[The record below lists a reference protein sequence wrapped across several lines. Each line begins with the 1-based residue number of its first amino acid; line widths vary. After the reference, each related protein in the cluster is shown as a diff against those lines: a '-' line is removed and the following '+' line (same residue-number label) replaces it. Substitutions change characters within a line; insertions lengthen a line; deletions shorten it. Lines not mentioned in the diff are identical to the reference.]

1 MKQIDIENQK
11 VTGKRERDDK
21 TVVDEP
27 ALKRPKLT
35 MESKSAVYQS
45 LFARKEAPKVE
56 QPEGDFMTRCAKWG
70 L

>member
-35 MESKSAVYQS
+35 MESKATVYQS
-45 LFARKEAPKVE
+45 LFARKEAP
-56 QPEGDFMTRCAKWG
+56 
-70 L
+70 